1 MKGRKTKALIAGLV
15 ALCVASMSLLGII
28 WHREGYTRKVLIKLG
43 LTTEKDPGRDH
54 NALLSWQASLE
65 SMNYKADVAFFGDSI
80 TKNNRWQDY
89 FPGIAVCNLGYSGD
103 TVAGLLERTG
113 MVQAVNPDKVFILIG
128 VNNMGKGRYLENL
141 SQGYRQL
148 IAQLQSGLPQAQL
161 FMVSILP
168 TCPPSDL
175 SNQQI
180 LEANRMIQQ
189 LAQELDIP
197 ISIPIANL
205 RTSRGSWRRPI
216 PRTAY
221 TCPSRARTC
230 WPNVWRLMWETA
242 PMFLIPAP
250 GSRRRT
256 DEGPFAASARADGAE
271 KGEKSFRWA
280 SGFAGKPKVSP
291 QNRTPRPR
299 EPGPRRAAKAARR
312 GPGSLGLGLRNSVR
326 ATLRPAGEWPC
337 AESCPIRSWAV
348 HPRTR

>member
-197 ISIPIANL
+197 YIDTHSQFADEQGQL
-205 RTSRGSWRRPI
+205 AQ
-216 PRTAY
+216 AY
-221 TCPSRARTC
+221 SKDGVHLSQQGKDLLAQC
-230 WPNVWRLMWETA
+230 LA
-242 PMFLIPAP
+242 PYV
-250 GSRRRT
+250 G
-256 DEGPFAASARADGAE
+256 DGAYV
-271 KGEKSFRWA
+271 
-280 SGFAGKPKVSP
+280 PH
-291 QNRTPRPR
+291 
-299 EPGPRRAAKAARR
+299 PG
-312 GPGSLGLGLRNSVR
+312 
-326 ATLRPAGEWPC
+326 AGEQ
-337 AESCPIRSWAV
+337 AQD
-348 HPRTR
+348 